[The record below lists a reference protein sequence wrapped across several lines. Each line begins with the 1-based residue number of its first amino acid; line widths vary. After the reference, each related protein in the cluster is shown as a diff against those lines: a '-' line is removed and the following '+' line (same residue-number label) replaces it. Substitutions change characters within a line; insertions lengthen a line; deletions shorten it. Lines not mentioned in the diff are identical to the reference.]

1 MNYAHDVMDVK
12 LEVRHLKLLT
22 AVAESGSV
30 TEAAKR
36 LYLTQSAL
44 SHQLRDAEEK
54 LGTALFLRLG
64 KKMVLT
70 PAGEKL
76 LLCARRVLDEL
87 RSTEAQINGLN
98 GNTRGVIR
106 LSTECYTCYHWLPP
120 VLKKFHDKFRKI
132 EITIDADSTCR
143 PSDALLEGKLDVAI
157 MSMPPRNKSLRLTP
171 MFEDELV
178 LVMAPGHR
186 LTAFQQVNPRELAG
200 EAILCYP
207 PREDSTLV
215 NKVMRP
221 AGVEPER
228 IIEVPLTEAILEM
241 AACGTGVGLLAM
253 WAIKPQLEAGK
264 IAVRRISNREVRR
277 QWYAVTLRN
286 QPAPPHLA
294 EFLNLLS
301 SFSPKQARLR
311 A

>member
-1 MNYAHDVMDVK
+1 MDVR

-30 TEAAKR
+30 TEASKR

-76 LLCARRVLDEL
+76 LCCARRVLDEL

-98 GNTRGVIR
+98 GNKGGLIR

-120 VLKKFHDKFRKI
+120 LLKKFHSKFRKI
-132 EITIDADSTCR
+132 EITIDAGATANLSE
-143 PSDALLEGKLDVAI
+143 ALLGGKLDVAI
-157 MSMPPRNKSLRLTP
+157 MSTPPRNKSLKLTP

-178 LVMAPGHR
+178 LVMSPKHR
-186 LTAFQQVNPRELAG
+186 LASFDVVNPRELAG
-200 EAILCYP
+200 EAILCYS
-207 PREDSTLV
+207 PREESTLLT
-215 NKVMRP
+215 KIMRP

-241 AACGTGVGLLAM
+241 AGCGTGVALLAR
-253 WAIKPQLEAGK
+253 WAVKPQLDAGK
-264 IAVRRISNREVRR
+264 IVARRLSNREVRR

-286 QPAPPHLA
+286 QPQAPHLA
-294 EFLNLLS
+294 EFLDLLS
-301 SFSPKQARLR
+301 GFSPKQARLR